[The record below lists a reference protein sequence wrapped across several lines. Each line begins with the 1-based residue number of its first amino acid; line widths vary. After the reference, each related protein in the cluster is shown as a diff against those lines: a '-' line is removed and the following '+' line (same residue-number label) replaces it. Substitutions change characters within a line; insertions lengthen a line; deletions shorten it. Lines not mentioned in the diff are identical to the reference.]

1 MERAHRNESHRDPRS
16 RRGVPAAASCLAAA
30 LALGA
35 AAASLVG
42 CGRDPLDQ
50 PASTQSAAPEALRA
64 QLEQARPRRVLFAHK
79 SVGEN
84 VLSGLRAVLA
94 ESALEW
100 KIANVDQAPSGA
112 VLVEATPGENGD
124 PRSKV
129 DGFAALVRQASPP
142 PDLALMK
149 LCYVDVTEDTDV
161 GAVFGHYEQTLRQL
175 EQEFP
180 RIAFGHVTVPLSP
193 PSRSLKDRVKRWV
206 GRKVWVD
213 GQNAKRAEYNAR
225 LRAAFP
231 AERIFDLA
239 AIEATRPD
247 GGREEVVV
255 NGQPVPALVPAYASD
270 AEGHLN
276 ALGQRVAAE
285 GFVRFVVAATAKTA
299 PP

>member
-1 MERAHRNESHRDPRS
+1 MARLNASPSRTPSRRRS
-16 RRGVPAAASCLAAA
+16 RHRLPTACLAAG
-30 LALGA
+30 LSLGT
-35 AAASLVG
+35 AASALIG
-42 CGRDPLDQ
+42 CQRGQVDSS
-50 PASTQSAAPEALRA
+50 ASTQQAVSAELRGN
-64 QLEQARPRRVLFAHK
+64 LERARQRRVLFAHK

-94 ESALEW
+94 ESSLEW
-100 KIANVDQAPSGA
+100 KIANVEQAPVGA

-149 LCYVDVTEDTDV
+149 LCYVDVVEGTDV
-161 GAVFGHYEQTLRQL
+161 AAVFGHYEQTLKQL
-175 EQEFP
+175 EQELP
-180 RIAFGHVTVPLSP
+180 QIVFGHVTVPLSP
-193 PSRSLKDRVKRWV
+193 PSRSAKDRVKRWV
-206 GRKVWVD
+206 GRSVWADV
-213 GQNAKRAEYNAR
+213 GNAKRAEYNAR

-247 GGREEVVV
+247 GSREEIVVG
-255 NGQPVPALVPAYASD
+255 GQTVPSLVPAYASD
-270 AEGHLN
+270 AGGHLN

-285 GFVRFVVAATAKTA
+285 GFVRFVVAATKDRA
-299 PP
+299 P